1 MNKLIASSKNPD
13 QLSMTVTGILTAI
26 VPILVAVF
34 QALGIEIAE
43 GMIFDI
49 IQQISVVI
57 SGLLM
62 LYGML
67 RKAFFAIVR

>member
-1 MNKLIASSKNPD
+1 MNKLIASSKNPE